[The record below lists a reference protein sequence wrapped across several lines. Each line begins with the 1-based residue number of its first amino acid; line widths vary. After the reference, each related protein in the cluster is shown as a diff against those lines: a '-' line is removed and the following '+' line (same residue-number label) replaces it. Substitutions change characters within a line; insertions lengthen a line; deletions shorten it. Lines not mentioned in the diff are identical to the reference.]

1 MSPGTLLLGLFQV
14 QSLNQLNMATS
25 SRWIPLESNPEVRV
39 SVQRLR
45 SVASDS
51 ASITPGLELRMFDL
65 RYIYSY
71 TILTLR

>member
-1 MSPGTLLLGLFQV
+1 
-14 QSLNQLNMATS
+14 MATS

-65 RYIYSY
+65 RYIYIPTQYSPY
-71 TILTLR
+71 DKVGQCSRLGIIPGSV